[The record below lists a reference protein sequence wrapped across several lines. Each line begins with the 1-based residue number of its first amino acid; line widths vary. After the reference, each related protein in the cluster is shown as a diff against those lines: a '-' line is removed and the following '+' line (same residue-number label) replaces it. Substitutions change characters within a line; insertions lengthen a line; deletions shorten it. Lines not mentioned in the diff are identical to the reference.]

1 MDEEQQLGLISEAP
15 VIKRSPT
22 SQASSPS
29 SSLQSP
35 IMPRKISI
43 RVDNNNAENDGCH
56 LTIPKVIA
64 VSSSSE
70 TLTGIFTEY
79 ACSQS
84 CRILIK
90 CKELMLN
97 YLNLY

>member
-1 MDEEQQLGLISEAP
+1 MPKCNFEFLCLVDEEQLLGHISEAP

-29 SSLQSP
+29 NSLQSP
-35 IMPRKISI
+35 AMPRKISI
-43 RVDNNNAENDGCH
+43 RVDNNEIENDGCH

-70 TLTGIFTEY
+70 TLTGIITY
-79 ACSQS
+79 
-84 CRILIK
+84 
-90 CKELMLN
+90 
-97 YLNLY
+97 